1 MVHVN
6 ASKDDVVRQVNDGAV
21 DALRATNRDGQ
32 QRPQPGRRLQ
42 THACGFP
49 QSVAGVTSEPVHPP
63 CLLGF
68 RSELILPVLVLGQL
82 ACQPVRTSLGNGGI
96 STTWGRWRKVYPRFA
111 NLSVELF

>member
-1 MVHVN
+1 MVVMGYNLVQRNPEGQSARIQAHTRTAAATGQTGACEVN
-6 ASKDDVVRQVNDGAV
+6 E
-21 DALRATNRDGQ
+21 
-32 QRPQPGRRLQ
+32 
-42 THACGFP
+42 CGFP

-82 ACQPVRTSLGNGGI
+82 ACQPVLPSLGNGGI